1 MKSQTKRRNSRIL
14 ILVGIMMITF
24 FTLSVEGA
32 FNVAQA
38 FNWGDK
44 KGKGQCLKPK
54 RDQKRPVAFSQA
66 INCGDTIEPGQKVRL
81 KRDLNCADTDFEAAI
96 TVEGPAVL
104 DLNGHTITGDPSMDG
119 IVVRGEKAV
128 IKNGKVTACNKGVVL
143 QGEYVEGHHRIFK
156 ILAIG
161 NNNDGFAVESD
172 KNKLSHNRSVGNVQE
187 GFDVQGHDN
196 LLERNIAMK
205 NSDKGFEIDGN
216 KNKVRFNKA
225 EANMSDSFEIGGDE
239 NRIVYNISKNN
250 EYKGIEI
257 NGDLNFIAKNKSI
270 NNAGVGIEV
279 DGDENKVRRN
289 ILKNNGGVGIELL
302 MYAETN
308 VLARNIAKGNAEF
321 DIQDD
326 NEACE
331 GNRWGNNRFDTS
343 SQDCIH

>member
-1 MKSQTKRRNSRIL
+1 MKSEAKRKNPKIL

-44 KGKGQCLKPK
+44 KGKGQWLKPK
-54 RDQKRPVAFSQA
+54 RDLKRPIRFSQA

-96 TVEGPAVL
+96 TVIGPAVL
-104 DLNGHTITGDPSMDG
+104 DLNGHTITGNGSMDG
-119 IVVRGEKAV
+119 IVVQGEKAE

-143 QGEYVEGHHRIFK
+143 QGKEAEGHHRIFK
-156 ILAIG
+156 ILAIE

-172 KNKLSHNRSVGNVQE
+172 KNKLIHNKSVGNVQE

-302 MYAETN
+302 MYAEAN
-308 VLARNIAKGNAEF
+308 VLARNFAKGNGEF

-326 NEACE
+326 NEECI

>member
-1 MKSQTKRRNSRIL
+1 MKSEAKRKNSKTL
-14 ILVGIMMITF
+14 IIVGIMMITF

-38 FNWGDK
+38 FKWGDK
-44 KGKGQCLKPK
+44 KGNGQYLKPK
-54 RDQKRPVAFSQA
+54 KDLKGPIRISQA
-66 INCGDTIEPGQKVRL
+66 VNCGDTIEPGQKVRL
-81 KRDLNCADTDFEAAI
+81 KRDLNCADTDFEAAVTI
-96 TVEGPAVL
+96 IGPAVL
-104 DLNGHTITGDPSMDG
+104 DLNGYTITGNNSMDG
-119 IVVRGEKAV
+119 IVVQGEKAE

-143 QGEYVEGHHRIFK
+143 QGKDVEGHHRIFK
-156 ILAIG
+156 ILAIE
-161 NNNDGFAVESD
+161 NNNDGFSVESD
-172 KNKLSHNRSVGNVQE
+172 KNKLINNKSVGNIEE
-187 GFDVQGHDN
+187 GFDVKGHDN
-196 LLERNIAMK
+196 LLEHNIAMK

-216 KNKVRFNKA
+216 NNKVRFNKA

-239 NRIVYNISKNN
+239 NRIVHNISKNN

-279 DGDENKVRRN
+279 DGDKNKVRRN

-308 VLARNIAKGNAEF
+308 LLVRNIAKGNGEF

-343 SQDCIH
+343 SQECIN